1 MPLKTRQRN
10 LALMSV
16 GFTVVVLVMAI
27 AVAVYS
33 HFASAPPAPSV
44 PSASD
49 TPTIAYEK
57 YTLPN
62 GLDVILS
69 EDHRLPLVS
78 VDLWY
83 HVGPANEVAGRT
95 GFAHLFEH
103 MMFEGSKHVPA
114 RAHFRM
120 LEAAGGTNLNGT
132 TDFDRTNYFE
142 SLPAN
147 QLELGLWLES
157 DRMGYLLD
165 TLDEAKLANQQDVVR
180 NERRQS
186 DEGQPY
192 GIVEEG
198 MFHLLFPK
206 THPYYADVMGSHA
219 DIQAAKLED
228 VKNFFKL
235 YYTPNN
241 ASLAIVGDFESSAT
255 KALVEKYF
263 GPLKRGA
270 DVPKVAVTTPPIT
283 TARKAVIK
291 DHVELPRVYM
301 AWITSPYFT
310 PGDAEADITAGIL
323 GGGTSSRLYKS
334 LVYDKQIAQ
343 DVSASQRSLVLGSV
357 FEIVATARPGHSAE
371 QIQASIDDELLKLR
385 TSGPDRREL
394 ERSQNTWETR
404 LLTGLEVMGGFG
416 GVADTLNLYNHYLH
430 NPGYLGE
437 DLARHRRVTVES
449 VKQFADRQLASNARV
464 VVYGVP
470 GEPDLGPAV
479 PTPPPPKVAPGTGE
493 EAVNTDAPWRAQAPR
508 PGPDRPVTLPTATSF
523 TLPNGLT
530 VLLAPGTTMPV
541 VSATLVVKT
550 GGDANPLEKPGLAS
564 FMSAMLTQGTTTRT
578 ALQIADDTAQLGAAL
593 SAASSKDAS
602 GASVQS
608 LWKNFP
614 AALDLMADVVLHP
627 TFPPAEMER
636 QRASRQGDLVQAA
649 ADPATAAEAAAEA
662 ALYGP
667 MHAYGFIE
675 LGTSAS
681 VKAMTRDDLATFW
694 RASFVPNNAALI
706 VSGSIAK
713 ADLEPL
719 VEHAFGGWQ
728 KGPVTGPAPGTMV
741 MASDA
746 RVEVVDRPHS
756 PQTQVM
762 VAEIGVPRSAPD
774 YPSDVVMNLILG
786 GLFSSRIN
794 LNLRE
799 DHGYTYGAFSA
810 FEFRK
815 GAGPFVIESAVR
827 TDATALAVAEILKE
841 VTRMVE
847 TPVTEAELAMGRD
860 ALVRSLPANFET
872 SAGTAA
878 SVGELYTYDLGLDF
892 YATFPAAVEAVTTT
906 SVQAAARAH
915 LHPQA
920 MIVVAV
926 GDRAAIEPGLRKLNL
941 GAEELRNADGSLKR

>member
-1 MPLKTRQRN
+1 MNRRQLN

-16 GFTVVVLVMAI
+16 VFTFAVLALAI
-27 AVAVYS
+27 AVAVYL
-33 HFASAPPAPSV
+33 HFASPSPASPEPPAN
-44 PSASD
+44 D
-49 TPTIAYEK
+49 TPRITYEK

-103 MMFEGSKHVPA
+103 MMFEGSKHVAA

-120 LEAAGGTNLNGT
+120 VEAAGGTNLNGT

-165 TLDEAKLANQQDVVR
+165 TLDQAKLTNQQDVVR

-206 THPYYADVMGSHA
+206 THPYYADVIGSHA

-228 VKNFFKL
+228 VKSFFKL
-235 YYTPNN
+235 YYAPNN
-241 ASLAIVGDFESSAT
+241 ASLAIVGDFESAAT

-270 DVPKVAVTTPPIT
+270 DVPKIAVTTPPIT
-283 TARKAVIK
+283 AERKATIK

-301 AWITSPYFT
+301 AWITPPYFA
-310 PGDAEADITAGIL
+310 PGDADADIVAGIL
-323 GGGTSSRLYKS
+323 GGGTSSRLYKA

-357 FEIVATARPGHSAE
+357 FEIVATARPGHTADE
-371 QIQASIDDELLKLR
+371 IQRAIDTELSKLQA
-385 TSGPDRREL
+385 SGPDEKEL
-394 ERSQNTWETR
+394 QRSQNTWETR

-416 GVADTLNLYNHYLH
+416 GVADTLNLYNHYLR
-430 NPGYLGE
+430 NPGYLGD
-437 DLARHRRVTVES
+437 DLARHRQVTVES
-449 VKQFADRQLASNARV
+449 AKQFAHDQLAPNARV
-464 VVYGVP
+464 IVYGVP
-470 GEPDLGPAV
+470 GEPNLGPNV
-479 PTPPPPKVAPGTGE
+479 PTPPAPKVAPGTGA
-493 EAVNTDAPWRAQAPR
+493 EAVNADAPWRAAPPK
-508 PGPDRPVTLPTATSF
+508 PGPDRPVNLPTPTSF
-523 TLPNGLT
+523 TLSNGLT
-530 VLLAPGTTMPV
+530 VLLSPGTTMPI
-541 VSATLVVKT
+541 VSANLVVKT

-564 FMSAMLTQGTTTRT
+564 FTSAMLTQGTATRT
-578 ALQIADDTAQLGAAL
+578 APQIADDTAQLGASLGAT
-593 SAASSKDAS
+593 SSKDAS
-602 GASVQS
+602 SASVQS
-608 LWKNFP
+608 LRKNFP
-614 AALDLMADVVLHP
+614 LALDLMADVVLHP
-627 TFPPAEMER
+627 NFPPAEMER
-636 QRASRQGDLVQAA
+636 QRASRLGDLVQAA
-649 ADPATAAEAAAEA
+649 AEPGTVALTAAEA

-675 LGTSAS
+675 LGTAAS
-681 VKAMTRDDLATFW
+681 VKATTRDDLVGFW
-694 RASFVPNNAALI
+694 QKSFVPNNAALV
-706 VSGSIAK
+706 VSGSITK

-719 VEHAFGGWQ
+719 VERAFGGWP
-728 KGPVTGPAPGTMV
+728 KGPVAGPATGTMI

-746 RVEVVDRPHS
+746 RLVVVDKPHA
-756 PQTQVM
+756 PQTQVL

-815 GAGPFVIESAVR
+815 GAGPFLIQSAVR
-827 TDATALAVAEILKE
+827 ADATALAVAEILKE

-847 TPVTEAELAMGRD
+847 TPVTDAELAMGRD

-872 SAGTAA
+872 SAGTAG
-878 SVGELYTYDLGLDF
+878 SVSDLYTYDLGLDF
-892 YATFPAAVEAVTTT
+892 YAKFPAAVEAVSTA

-915 LHPQA
+915 LHPNT

-926 GDRAAIEPGLRKLNL
+926 GDRAAIEPGLKKLGL

>member
-1 MPLKTRQRN
+1 MPVSKRTRN
-10 LALMSV
+10 LVLTSV
-16 GFTVVVLVMAI
+16 ASTVAVLTMAI
-27 AVAVYS
+27 AVAVYL
-33 HFASAPPAPSV
+33 HFASASSAPAPS
-44 PSASD
+44 STD

-78 VDLWY
+78 VDVWY
-83 HVGPANEVAGRT
+83 HVGPANEIAGRT

-147 QLELGLWLES
+147 RLELGLWLES

-165 TLDEAKLANQQDVVR
+165 TLDQAKLANQQDVVR

-206 THPYYADVMGSHA
+206 AHPYYADVIGSHA

-235 YYTPNN
+235 YYAPNN
-241 ASLAIVGDFESSAT
+241 ASLAIVGDFEPAAT

-270 DVPKVAVTTPPIT
+270 DVPTIAVTTPPIT
-283 TARKAVIK
+283 TERKVIIK

-301 AWITSPYFT
+301 AWITSPSFA
-310 PGDAEADITAGIL
+310 PGDADADIVAGIL
-323 GGGTSSRLYKS
+323 GGGTSSRLYKA
-334 LVYDKQIAQ
+334 LVYDQQIAQ
-343 DVSASQRSLVLGSV
+343 DVSASQRSLMLGSV
-357 FEIVATARPGHSAE
+357 FEITVTARPGHSADE
-371 QIQASIDDELLKLR
+371 IQRAIDAELSKLQA
-385 TSGPDRREL
+385 SGPDQKEL
-394 ERSQNTWETR
+394 ERSQNTWETQ

-437 DLARHRRVTVES
+437 DLARHRQVTADS
-449 VKQFADRQLASNARV
+449 AKQFAHDQLASNARV
-464 VVYGVP
+464 IVYGVP
-470 GEPDLGPAV
+470 GEPDLGPVV
-479 PTPPPPKVAPGTGE
+479 PTPPAPKVAPGTGE
-493 EAVNTDAPWRAQAPR
+493 EAVNADAPWRADAPK
-508 PGPDRPVTLPTATSF
+508 PGPDRPINLPTPSSF

-530 VLLAPGTTMPV
+530 VLLAPGSTMPI
-541 VSATLVVKT
+541 VSAKLIVRT
-550 GGDANPLEKPGLAS
+550 GGDANPLDRPGLAS
-564 FMSAMLTQGTTTRT
+564 FTDALLTQGTAARSAT
-578 ALQIADDTAQLGAAL
+578 QIADDTAQLGASLEAT
-593 SAASSKDAS
+593 SSKDAS
-602 GASVQS
+602 TASVQA
-608 LWKNFP
+608 LRKNFP
-614 AALDLMADVVLHP
+614 AALALMADVVLHAN
-627 TFPPAEMER
+627 FPPAEIER
-636 QRASRQGDLVQAA
+636 QRAARLSDLVQAA
-649 ADPATAAEAAAEA
+649 SDPGTVASTAAMA

-681 VKAMTRDDLATFW
+681 VKAMTRDDVVRFW
-694 RASFVPNNAALI
+694 RTSFVPNNAALV
-706 VSGSIAK
+706 VSGSMAR

-719 VEHAFGGWQ
+719 VENAFGGWSQ
-728 KGPVTGPAPGTMV
+728 GPVAGPAPGTMV
-741 MASDA
+741 MPSEG
-746 RVEVVDRPHS
+746 RLEVVDKPHT
-756 PQTQVM
+756 PQAEVV

-774 YPSDVVMNLILG
+774 YPSDLVMNLILG

-799 DHGYTYGAFSA
+799 DHGYTYGAFST
-810 FEFRK
+810 FDFRK
-815 GAGPFVIESAVR
+815 GAGPFVIGSAVR
-827 TDATALAVAEILKE
+827 TDAAALAVAEILKE
-841 VTRMVE
+841 VRRMID
-847 TPVTEAELAMGRD
+847 TPVTDAELAMGRD
-860 ALVRSLPANFET
+860 AVVRTLPADFET
-872 SAGTAA
+872 SDSTAG
-878 SVGELYTYDLGLDF
+878 SVGDLYLYDLGLDF
-892 YATFPAAVEAVTTT
+892 YRKFPAAVEAVTTT
-906 SVQAAARAH
+906 SIQAAARAH
-915 LHPQA
+915 LHPQT

-926 GDRAAIEPGLRKLNL
+926 GDRATIEPGLKKLNL
-941 GAEELRNADGSLKR
+941 GAEELRNPDGSVKR